1 MAFSLC
7 SGRQVSP
14 WQPSSLCGQTVT
26 PSPHY
31 ELGFTHCQPPALP
44 MGLGL
49 PHSGRLLM
57 AAQPLRWLAA
67 RRAPSGTWTIRP
79 TCCRRSE
86 SPLPLPVTVSCGV
99 CLNQAEGPL
108 IPAHVASVLE
118 VRSWQNADLSLP
130 HRCLEPRPSGASR
143 EGLGGWLARHFR
155 YGPGQVGWTATER
168 SRRGFCLAVGALRPV
183 TARRG
188 RGCAPA
194 CRLLSPG

>member
-1 MAFSLC
+1 MLRVVCEECRGSFCLQHRHPLDHGCARRGHPGSLAG
-7 SGRQVSP
+7 GRQVSP

-118 VRSWQNADLSLP
+118 VQSKVMA
-130 HRCLEPRPSGASR
+130 
-143 EGLGGWLARHFR
+143 
-155 YGPGQVGWTATER
+155 
-168 SRRGFCLAVGALRPV
+168 
-183 TARRG
+183 
-188 RGCAPA
+188 
-194 CRLLSPG
+194 

>member
-1 MAFSLC
+1 MDGDCRRPPGQETAKVFTFRCSREGCRRREMLRVVCEECRGSFCLQHRHPLDHGCARRGHPGSLAG
-7 SGRQVSP
+7 GRQVSP

-118 VRSWQNADLSLP
+118 VQSKVMA
-130 HRCLEPRPSGASR
+130 
-143 EGLGGWLARHFR
+143 
-155 YGPGQVGWTATER
+155 
-168 SRRGFCLAVGALRPV
+168 
-183 TARRG
+183 
-188 RGCAPA
+188 
-194 CRLLSPG
+194 